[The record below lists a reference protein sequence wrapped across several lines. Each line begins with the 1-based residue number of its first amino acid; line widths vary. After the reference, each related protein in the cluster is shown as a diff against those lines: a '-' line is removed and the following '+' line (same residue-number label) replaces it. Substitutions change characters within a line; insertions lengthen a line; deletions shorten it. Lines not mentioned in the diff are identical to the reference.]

1 MPTRADI
8 EAAAPRCQA
17 RRQEWQTRP
26 NFGLRGGTLR
36 HPVEFLCLKRM
47 RYRTGNNPWVCEC
60 GSTESGE
67 VLGARAAAFEVVA
80 EAA

>member
-1 MPTRADI
+1 MPTQADI
-8 EAAAPRCQA
+8 EAAIPRCQA

-36 HPVEFLCLKRM
+36 HAIEFLCLKPM
-47 RYRTGNNPWVCEC
+47 HYRAGNNSWVCQC

-67 VLGARAAAFEVVA
+67 VLGARATAFEFEA